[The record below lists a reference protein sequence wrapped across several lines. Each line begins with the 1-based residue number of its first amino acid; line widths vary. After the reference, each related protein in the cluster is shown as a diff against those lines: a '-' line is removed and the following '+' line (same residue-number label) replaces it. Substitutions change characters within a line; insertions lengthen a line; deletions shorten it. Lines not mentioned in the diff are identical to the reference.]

1 MLATYFKEPRTLAVF
16 RCGPAG
22 SQLDRFIIW
31 LEIRGYRRACIRRH
45 SREAHRFAVWAQSE
59 GLTVC
64 NLDQNTLHQFQN
76 HLEKRKMLRKPNGDH
91 SAAYHGSRVFV
102 DFLEATGT
110 VISCSPS
117 CLAESPVLLL
127 EFMEWMRT
135 QRGIRESTLTR
146 YRKSI
151 IDLLQDLGTD
161 ASTYDAKGLRGFLLR
176 HVASAGTSKILS
188 TAIRMFLRFLIVQ
201 GLCMPG
207 LEHAIPT
214 IARWR
219 LSSLPKYL
227 PSEAVERL
235 IDSCDVSTPLGARDR
250 AILLLISR
258 LGLRASDVSALKFG
272 DIEWSRATMIVS
284 GKNRHATRLPLPQEV
299 GDSILHYLA
308 HGRPDGVGEHVFVTA
323 IAPIIGVTH
332 HTVSGIVFRA
342 LRRTGIDAPTQGA
355 HLLRHS
361 AATTMLR
368 DGMSLPAIGALLRH
382 ASIETTAIYAKV
394 DIELLK
400 EVVMP
405 WPEGQPC

>member
-272 DIEWSRATMIVS
+272 DIEWSQATMIVS

-323 IAPIIGVTH
+323 IAPIILK
-332 HTVSGIVFRA
+332 TVVEQKPKICKA
-342 LRRTGIDAPTQGA
+342 CNL
-355 HLLRHS
+355 
-361 AATTMLR
+361 
-368 DGMSLPAIGALLRH
+368 
-382 ASIETTAIYAKV
+382 
-394 DIELLK
+394 
-400 EVVMP
+400 
-405 WPEGQPC
+405 